1 MEANIN
7 QSGSPACGSTPSI
20 CTQSAQSAVSPT
32 PLVFRWEA
40 EVSAP
45 RPFRARAFHG
55 ESFTLACTP
64 TQYAKPLAG
73 LSGAAV
79 ALRWQTDGMD
89 PDEWYEAPG
98 AYDPATGTLSAAWS
112 PDCDTGPD
120 RVRFFL
126 ALETPGGASFR
137 AFGTLDLA
145 PSPGFTPAQRLPES
159 ELDKLRDAL
168 QDEATARQQA
178 DNALET
184 ALQDHT
190 KRCVPLLNPGERA
203 DPDTHGK
210 TALVTQNGTQGGFA
224 VSGQAG
230 ADPDSEAYVTRYQCD
245 AITAFGADETVVERY
260 LIGPQNRNQPKS
272 ILRIGDLAATKPVT
286 VTPESVG
293 YVQKVTLALQIDR
306 ETLAHATA
314 KDAIDW
320 VPSSKAVKAALDQK
334 AEKTHTHTTAQVTG
348 LDAKLNAKADAAHTH
363 DNRYLRLSGGT
374 LTGNVSAS
382 GSVTIS
388 VPILEALNYF
398 VARSLVNE
406 ASHPYNH
413 ALYLG
418 YYNHNQCD
426 FYEVGGVYNFRMGD
440 GASARIIGQIT
451 QNGIVELGTKLADK
465 YAAKSHTHAT
475 AQITGLDAALAA
487 KADAADVYTKAE
499 VDGKVAGVYHYKGSV
514 ANPAALPAAPAVGDV
529 YNVQDE
535 DGQNVAWTG
544 SAWDALGATVDL
556 SAYDTAQTTQGKIT
570 AAVAPKA
577 NSADVYPKAQTYT
590 KTEVDTLVAQA
601 VANAKAELLEQL
613 KTLYAPLSSVQA
625 TVGGTTYRWVWDDT
639 FQTFAMQAV
648 AP

>member
-1 MEANIN
+1 MAD
-7 QSGSPACGSTPSI
+7 QASTPLSRQ
-20 CTQSAQSAVSPT
+20 TSAGA
-32 PLVFRWEA
+32 PLRFAWQT

-64 TQYAKPLAG
+64 TQYAKPLTG

-98 AYDPATGTLSAAWS
+98 AYDPATGELSADWG
-112 PDCDTGPD
+112 PDCDTGAD

-126 ALETPGGASFR
+126 ALTTPQGASFR
-137 AFGTLDLA
+137 AYGALDLA

-159 ELDKLRDAL
+159 ELTKLQDAL
-168 QDEATARQQA
+168 KDETQARQQA

-184 ALQDHT
+184 ALQAHT
-190 KRCVPLLNPGERA
+190 KRCVPLLAPGERA

-230 ADPDSEAYVTRYQCD
+230 ADPDSEAYVTRYQRD
-245 AITAFGADETVVERY
+245 AITVCGGPGLAPKVYKLSTPGNAEGETVAQIQDVSNRLDVHNANKDAHQPMQDALKA
-260 LIGPQNRNQPKS
+260 LIG
-272 ILRIGDLAATKPVT
+272 
-286 VTPESVG
+286 
-293 YVQKVTLALQIDR
+293 
-306 ETLAHATA
+306 
-314 KDAIDW
+314 
-320 VPSSKAVKAALDQK
+320 QK
-334 AEKTHTHTTAQVTG
+334 ADTG
-348 LDAKLNAKADAAHTH
+348 HTH

-382 GSVTIS
+382 GSVTIKA
-388 VPILEALNYF
+388 PILNATTYF
-398 VARSLVNE
+398 VTPKLVNE
-406 ASHPYNH
+406 PVNPNNH
-413 ALYLG
+413 ALLLG
-418 YYNHNQCD
+418 YSSHDYWEFLEYGGD
-426 FYEVGGVYNFRMGD
+426 FRFYSSR
-440 GASARIIGQIT
+440 GASRT
-451 QNGIVELGTKLADK
+451 QVFRVTPTGLYEGTQLLADK
-465 YAAKSHTHAT
+465 YAAKSHTHTT
-475 AQITGLDAALAA
+475 AQVTGLDAALAA

-514 ANPAALPAAPAVGDV
+514 ANRAALPAAPAVGDV

-625 TVGGTTYRWVWDDT
+625 TAGGVTYRWGWDDT
-639 FQTFAMQAV
+639 FQTFAMKPV
-648 AP
+648 ED

>member
-98 AYDPATGTLSAAWS
+98 AYDPATGELSAAWS
-112 PDCDTGPD
+112 PDCDTGAD

-159 ELDKLRDAL
+159 QLDKLRDAL
-168 QDEATARQQA
+168 QDEATARQEA

-184 ALQDHT
+184 ALQGHA

-224 VSGQAG
+224 VSGKQG
-230 ADPDSEAYVTRYQCD
+230 AKPEDDAFVTKYQRES
-245 AITAFGADETVVERY
+245 ITAFGADETEVERY
-260 LIGPQNRNQPKS
+260 LIGPQARNQPKA

-363 DNRYLRLSGGT
+363 
-374 LTGNVSAS
+374 
-382 GSVTIS
+382 
-388 VPILEALNYF
+388 
-398 VARSLVNE
+398 
-406 ASHPYNH
+406 
-413 ALYLG
+413 
-418 YYNHNQCD
+418 
-426 FYEVGGVYNFRMGD
+426 
-440 GASARIIGQIT
+440 
-451 QNGIVELGTKLADK
+451 
-465 YAAKSHTHAT
+465 AT
-475 AQITGLDAALAA
+475 AQVAGLDAALAA

-514 ANPAALPAAPAVGDV
+514 ANRAALPASPAVGDV
-529 YNVQDE
+529 YNIQDE

-544 SAWDALGATVDL
+544 STWDALGATVDL

-625 TVGGTTYRWVWDDT
+625 TVGGTTYRWAWDDT
-639 FQTFAMQAV
+639 FQTFAMKTV

>member
-1 MEANIN
+1 MEPI
-7 QSGSPACGSTPSI
+7 S
-20 CTQSAQSAVSPT
+20 QSANQPISRSDGEA
-32 PLVFRWEA
+32 PLRFAWQT

-45 RPFRARAFHG
+45 KPFRARAFHG

-64 TQYAKPLAG
+64 TQYAKPLTG

-79 ALRWQTDGMD
+79 TLRWQTDGMD

-98 AYDPATGTLSAAWS
+98 AYDPATGELSAAWS
-112 PDCDTGPD
+112 PDCDTGAD

-126 ALETPGGASFR
+126 ALTTPGGASFR

-159 ELDKLRDAL
+159 QLDKLRDAL
-168 QDEATARQQA
+168 ANETRARQQA

-184 ALQDHT
+184 ALQVHT
-190 KRCVPLLNPGERA
+190 KRCVPLLAPGEHA

-224 VSGQAG
+224 VSGKQG
-230 ADPDSEAYVTRYQCD
+230 AKPEDDAFVTKYQRES
-245 AITAFGADETVVERY
+245 ITAFGADETEVERY

-320 VPSSKAVKAALDQK
+320 VPSSKAVQAAIDQK
-334 AEKTHTHTTAQVTG
+334 AEKTHTHTTAQVSG

-363 DNRYLRLSGGT
+363 T
-374 LTGNVSAS
+374 
-382 GSVTIS
+382 
-388 VPILEALNYF
+388 
-398 VARSLVNE
+398 
-406 ASHPYNH
+406 
-413 ALYLG
+413 
-418 YYNHNQCD
+418 
-426 FYEVGGVYNFRMGD
+426 
-440 GASARIIGQIT
+440 
-451 QNGIVELGTKLADK
+451 
-465 YAAKSHTHAT
+465 T
-475 AQITGLDAALAA
+475 AQVAGLDAALAQ
-487 KADAADVYTKAE
+487 KANSADVYKKTETYSKAE

-514 ANPAALPAAPAVGDV
+514 ANRAALPAAPAVGDV
-529 YNVQDE
+529 YNIQDE

-556 SAYDTAQTTQGKIT
+556 SAYSTTTQTNAAIQANVQQAYNALSTATAQAI
-570 AAVAPKA
+570 AAEVVARNQAIAQAAAPKA
-577 NSADVYPKAQTYT
+577 DAEDVYAKSETYT
-590 KTEVDTLVAQA
+590 KTEVQNLIAEA
-601 VANAKAELLEQL
+601 VAAAKTQLLAQIEG
-613 KTLYAPLSSVQA
+613 LYAPLSSVQA
-625 TVGGTTYRWVWDDT
+625 TAGGVTYRWGWDDT
-639 FQTFAMQAV
+639 FQTFAMKPV
-648 AP
+648 SE

>member
-7 QSGSPACGSTPSI
+7 QSGSPACGSTPQI
-20 CTQSAQSAVSPT
+20 CSQSAKSAVSPT
-32 PLVFRWEA
+32 PLAFRWES

-45 RPFRARAFHG
+45 KPFRARAFHG
-55 ESFTLACTP
+55 ETFTLACTP
-64 TQYAKPLAG
+64 TQYAAPLTG
-73 LSGAAV
+73 LSGATV
-79 ALRWQTDGMD
+79 TLRWQTDGMD
-89 PDEWYEAPG
+89 PDAWYEKAG
-98 AYDPATGTLSAAWS
+98 AYDTATGTLSADWG

-145 PSPGFTPAQRLPES
+145 PSPGFTPAQLLPES
-159 ELDKLRDAL
+159 QLSKLQDAL
-168 QDEATARQQA
+168 KDETQARQQA

-184 ALQDHT
+184 ALQVHT
-190 KRCVPLLNPGERA
+190 KRCVPLLAPGEHA

-230 ADPDSEAYVTRYQCD
+230 ADPDSEAYVTRYQRE
-245 AITAFGADETVVERY
+245 AITAFGADETEVERY
-260 LIGPQNRNQPKS
+260 LIGPQNRNQDES

-306 ETLAHATA
+306 DTLAHAAA

-320 VPSSKAVKAALDQK
+320 VPSSKAVQAALDQK

-348 LDAKLNAKADAAHTH
+348 LDA
-363 DNRYLRLSGGT
+363 
-374 LTGNVSAS
+374 
-382 GSVTIS
+382 
-388 VPILEALNYF
+388 
-398 VARSLVNE
+398 
-406 ASHPYNH
+406 
-413 ALYLG
+413 
-418 YYNHNQCD
+418 
-426 FYEVGGVYNFRMGD
+426 
-440 GASARIIGQIT
+440 
-451 QNGIVELGTKLADK
+451 
-465 YAAKSHTHAT
+465 
-475 AQITGLDAALAA
+475 ALAQ
-487 KADAADVYTKAE
+487 KANSADVYKKTETYSKAE
-499 VDGKVAGVYHYKGSV
+499 VDGKVSGVYHYKGSV
-514 ANPAALPAAPAVGDV
+514 ASRAALPQSPAVGDV
-529 YNVQDE
+529 YNIQDE

-590 KTEVDTLVAQA
+590 KTEVDNLVAQA
-601 VANAKAELLEQL
+601 VATAKAELLEQL
-613 KTLYAPLSSVQA
+613 KTLYAPLSSVQT
-625 TVGGTTYRWVWDDT
+625 TVDGVTYRWAWDDT
-639 FQTFAMQAV
+639 FQTFAMKTV

>member
-1 MEANIN
+1 MDANIN
-7 QSGSPACGSTPSI
+7 QSGSPACGSTPQI

-32 PLVFRWEA
+32 PLIFRWES

-64 TQYAKPLAG
+64 TQYAKPLTG
-73 LSGAAV
+73 LSGATV

-98 AYDPATGTLSAAWS
+98 AYDPATGELSAAWS
-112 PDCDTGPD
+112 PDCDTGAD

-126 ALETPGGASFR
+126 ALTTPGGASFR
-137 AFGTLDLA
+137 AFGALDLA

-159 ELDKLRDAL
+159 QLDKLRDAL
-168 QDEATARQQA
+168 KDETRARQEA
-178 DNALET
+178 DNAIET

-190 KRCVPLLNPGERA
+190 KRLDVHNANKDAHQPMQ
-203 DPDTHGK
+203 D
-210 TALVTQNGTQGGFA
+210 ALKA
-224 VSGQAG
+224 
-230 ADPDSEAYVTRYQCD
+230 
-245 AITAFGADETVVERY
+245 
-260 LIGPQNRNQPKS
+260 LIG
-272 ILRIGDLAATKPVT
+272 
-286 VTPESVG
+286 
-293 YVQKVTLALQIDR
+293 
-306 ETLAHATA
+306 
-314 KDAIDW
+314 
-320 VPSSKAVKAALDQK
+320 QK
-334 AEKTHTHTTAQVTG
+334 ADTG
-348 LDAKLNAKADAAHTH
+348 HTH

-406 ASHPYNH
+406 ASYPYNH
-413 ALYLG
+413 SLYLG
-418 YYNHNQCD
+418 YANHNQCD

-514 ANPAALPAAPAVGDV
+514 ANRAALPAAPAVGDV
-529 YNVQDE
+529 YNIQDE

-625 TVGGTTYRWVWDDT
+625 TVGGTTYRWAWDDT
-639 FQTFAMQAV
+639 FQTFAMMQV
-648 AP
+648 SE

>member
-1 MEANIN
+1 MDATDATALAAPQGANDSPFAIHDSRSEA
-7 QSGSPACGSTPSI
+7 
-20 CTQSAQSAVSPT
+20 
-32 PLVFRWEA
+32 PLRFAWQT

-64 TQYAKPLAG
+64 TQYAKPLTG
-73 LSGAAV
+73 LAGAAV
-79 ALRWQTDGMD
+79 ALRWQTDAMAA
-89 PDEWYEAPG
+89 DEWYEKAG
-98 AYDPATGTLSAAWS
+98 AYDPATGELSALWG
-112 PDCDTGPD
+112 PDCDTGHD

-126 ALETPGGASFR
+126 ALTTPGGASFR

-145 PSPGFTPAQRLPES
+145 PSPGFTPAQILPES

-306 ETLAHATA
+306 ETIAHANSA
-314 KDAIDW
+314 DAIDW

-334 AEKTHTHTTAQVTG
+334 AEKTHTHTTAQV
-348 LDAKLNAKADAAHTH
+348 
-363 DNRYLRLSGGT
+363 
-374 LTGNVSAS
+374 
-382 GSVTIS
+382 
-388 VPILEALNYF
+388 
-398 VARSLVNE
+398 AR
-406 ASHPYNH
+406 
-413 ALYLG
+413 
-418 YYNHNQCD
+418 
-426 FYEVGGVYNFRMGD
+426 
-440 GASARIIGQIT
+440 
-451 QNGIVELGTKLADK
+451 
-465 YAAKSHTHAT
+465 
-475 AQITGLDAALAA
+475 LDAALAA

-499 VDGKVAGVYHYKGSV
+499 VDGKVSGVYHYKGSV
-514 ANPAALPAAPAVGDV
+514 ATRAALPQSPAVGDV

-556 SAYDTAQTTQGKIT
+556 SAYDTAQTTQSKIT

-625 TVGGTTYRWVWDDT
+625 IVGGTTYRWAWDDT

>member
-1 MEANIN
+1 MDATDATALAAPQGANDSPFAIHDSRSEA
-7 QSGSPACGSTPSI
+7 
-20 CTQSAQSAVSPT
+20 
-32 PLVFRWEA
+32 PLRFAWQT

-45 RPFRARAFHG
+45 KPFRARAFHG

-64 TQYAKPLAG
+64 LQYAKPLAG

-98 AYDPATGTLSAAWS
+98 AYDPATGELSAAWS
-112 PDCDTGPD
+112 PDCDTGAD

-137 AFGTLDLA
+137 AFGALDLA

-159 ELDKLRDAL
+159 QLAKLRDAL
-168 QDEATARQQA
+168 AEEAQARQQA

-184 ALQDHT
+184 ALQGHT
-190 KRCVPLLNPGERA
+190 KRCVPLLAPGEHA
-203 DPDTHGK
+203 DPDTLGK

-230 ADPDSEAYVTRYQCD
+230 AGPDAEAFVTKYQRES
-245 AITAFGADETVVERY
+245 ITAFGADETVVERY

-320 VPSSKAVKAALDQK
+320 VPSSKAVQAALDQK
-334 AEKTHTHTTAQVTG
+334 AEKTHTHTTAQV
-348 LDAKLNAKADAAHTH
+348 A
-363 DNRYLRLSGGT
+363 
-374 LTGNVSAS
+374 
-382 GSVTIS
+382 
-388 VPILEALNYF
+388 
-398 VARSLVNE
+398 
-406 ASHPYNH
+406 
-413 ALYLG
+413 
-418 YYNHNQCD
+418 
-426 FYEVGGVYNFRMGD
+426 
-440 GASARIIGQIT
+440 
-451 QNGIVELGTKLADK
+451 
-465 YAAKSHTHAT
+465 
-475 AQITGLDAALAA
+475 GLDAALAQ
-487 KADAADVYTKAE
+487 KANAAEVYKKAETYSKAE

-514 ANPAALPAAPAVGDV
+514 ANRAALPAAPAVGDV
-529 YNVQDE
+529 YNIQDE

-556 SAYDTAQTTQGKIT
+556 SAYSTTDQNDAKYAPTAHTHTTAQVSGLDAALAGK
-570 AAVAPKA
+570 AAATH
-577 NSADVYPKAQTYT
+577 NHDSAYAPKAQTYT
-590 KTEVDTLVAQA
+590 KEEVDSLVAQA

-625 TVGGTTYRWVWDDT
+625 TVGGTTYRWAWDDT
-639 FQTFAMQAV
+639 FQTFAMMQV
-648 AP
+648 SE

>member
-1 MEANIN
+1 MDATDATALAAPQGANDSPFAIHDSRSEA
-7 QSGSPACGSTPSI
+7 
-20 CTQSAQSAVSPT
+20 
-32 PLVFRWEA
+32 PLRFAWQT

-45 RPFRARAFHG
+45 KPFRARAFHG

-64 TQYAKPLAG
+64 LQYAKPLAG

-98 AYDPATGTLSAAWS
+98 AYDPATGELSADWG
-112 PDCDTGPD
+112 PDCDTGAD

-159 ELDKLRDAL
+159 QLDKLRDAL
-168 QDEATARQQA
+168 ADETRARQQA

-184 ALQDHT
+184 
-190 KRCVPLLNPGERA
+190 
-203 DPDTHGK
+203 
-210 TALVTQNGTQGGFA
+210 
-224 VSGQAG
+224 
-230 ADPDSEAYVTRYQCD
+230 
-245 AITAFGADETVVERY
+245 
-260 LIGPQNRNQPKS
+260 
-272 ILRIGDLAATKPVT
+272 
-286 VTPESVG
+286 
-293 YVQKVTLALQIDR
+293 
-306 ETLAHATA
+306 
-314 KDAIDW
+314 
-320 VPSSKAVKAALDQK
+320 ALDQK

-363 DNRYLRLSGGT
+363 T
-374 LTGNVSAS
+374 
-382 GSVTIS
+382 
-388 VPILEALNYF
+388 
-398 VARSLVNE
+398 
-406 ASHPYNH
+406 
-413 ALYLG
+413 
-418 YYNHNQCD
+418 
-426 FYEVGGVYNFRMGD
+426 
-440 GASARIIGQIT
+440 
-451 QNGIVELGTKLADK
+451 
-465 YAAKSHTHAT
+465 T
-475 AQITGLDAALAA
+475 AQVAGLDAALAK
-487 KADAADVYTKAE
+487 KANATDVYKKSETYSRAE

-514 ANPAALPAAPAVGDV
+514 ANRAALPAAPAVGDV
-529 YNVQDE
+529 YNIAAE

-577 NSADVYPKAQTYT
+577 NSADVYPKTQTYT
-590 KTEVDTLVAQA
+590 KTEVDNLVAQA

-625 TVGGTTYRWVWDDT
+625 TVGGTTYRWAWDDT
-639 FQTFAMQAV
+639 FQTFAMMTV

>member
-1 MEANIN
+1 MNTQDNTTAATPDAP
-7 QSGSPACGSTPSI
+7 QGRSVLRSRGRFAPSGLHAPFSVLRNAGAPALAFQWQT
-20 CTQSAQSAVSPT
+20 
-32 PLVFRWEA
+32 

-45 RPFRARAFHG
+45 KPFRARAFHG
-55 ESFTLACTP
+55 ESFPLACTP
-64 TQYAKPLAG
+64 TQYAKPLTG

-98 AYDPATGTLSAAWS
+98 AYDPATGELSAAWS
-112 PDCDTGPD
+112 PDCDTGAD

-159 ELDKLRDAL
+159 QLDKLRDAL
-168 QDEATARQQA
+168 ADETQARQQA

-184 ALQDHT
+184 ALQVHT
-190 KRCVPLLNPGERA
+190 KRCVPLLAPGEHA

-260 LIGPQNRNQPKS
+260 LIGPQARNQDDA

-306 ETLAHATA
+306 DTLAHAA
-314 KDAIDW
+314 VKDAIDW

-363 DNRYLRLSGGT
+363 T
-374 LTGNVSAS
+374 
-382 GSVTIS
+382 
-388 VPILEALNYF
+388 
-398 VARSLVNE
+398 
-406 ASHPYNH
+406 
-413 ALYLG
+413 
-418 YYNHNQCD
+418 
-426 FYEVGGVYNFRMGD
+426 
-440 GASARIIGQIT
+440 
-451 QNGIVELGTKLADK
+451 
-465 YAAKSHTHAT
+465 T
-475 AQITGLDAALAA
+475 AQVAGLDAALAQ
-487 KADAADVYTKAE
+487 KANSADVYPKAQTYTKAE

-514 ANPAALPAAPAVGDV
+514 ANRAALPSAPAVGDV

-556 SAYDTAQTTQGKIT
+556 SAYSTAEQTNAAIQANIQQAYNALSTATAQAIAAEAVARNQAI
-570 AAVAPKA
+570 AQAVAPKA

-590 KTEVDTLVAQA
+590 KSEVDAAIAAA
-601 VANAKAELLEQL
+601 VAAAKTQLLAQIEG
-613 KTLYAPLSSVQA
+613 LYAPLSSVQA
-625 TVGGTTYRWVWDDT
+625 TAGGVTYRWGWDDT
-639 FQTFAMQAV
+639 FQTFAMKPV
-648 AP
+648 ED